1 MKPPSASGSSSA
13 YGWLPFARQR
23 DDDHRENQH
32 REVVDEVADVEE
44 GNERSRGSCRHRTCG
59 ACVRH
64 ATVGQFL
71 SRMGQP
77 KPIRGDA
84 YQEVPR
90 PVGAMARDLP
100 PAYEIPW
107 HSHPRFQLIFAV
119 RGVMTIDTRDA
130 TWMVPPQRAV
140 WMPPKMA
147 HRVKTSGEVRMRTL
161 YIEPAAAKRMPNG
174 CEVFEVTPLLREL
187 ILRATELPLEYEERG
202 PAGRVMRLLLDEL
215 AALPRLPYNLP
226 MPKTAPLDAICAR
239 LMEAPNEAATL
250 EDLAA
255 RHGTTARTLAR
266 HFRRQTGMSFAEW
279 RRRARLLRALGW
291 IAEGR
296 PILAVALD
304 LGYDSPSAFSA
315 MFRRELGAPPSHFR
329 GPS

>member
-1 MKPPSASGSSSA
+1 M
-13 YGWLPFARQR
+13 R
-23 DDDHRENQH
+23 
-32 REVVDEVADVEE
+32 
-44 GNERSRGSCRHRTCG
+44 
-59 ACVRH
+59 
-64 ATVGQFL
+64 
-71 SRMGQP
+71 QP
-77 KPIRGDA
+77 KPIRGDD
-84 YQEVPR
+84 YQNVPR

-100 PAYEIPW
+100 PAYEIDW

-130 TWMVPPQRAV
+130 TWLVPPQRAV
-140 WMPPKMA
+140 WMPPKVA
-147 HRVKTSGEVRMRTL
+147 HRVKTSGAVHMRTL
-161 YIEPAAAKRMPNG
+161 YIEPGAAKRMPKE
-174 CEVFEVTPLLREL
+174 CEVFAVTPLLREL
-187 ILRATELPLEYEERG
+187 ILRATELPLEYDERG

-226 MPKTAPLDAICAR
+226 MPKSAPLAAICTR
-239 LMEAPNEAATL
+239 LMERPNEVATL
-250 EDLAA
+250 EDLAV
-255 RHGTTARTLAR
+255 RHNTTARTLAR

-329 GPS
+329 GDA

>member
-1 MKPPSASGSSSA
+1 
-13 YGWLPFARQR
+13 
-23 DDDHRENQH
+23 
-32 REVVDEVADVEE
+32 
-44 GNERSRGSCRHRTCG
+44 
-59 ACVRH
+59 
-64 ATVGQFL
+64 
-71 SRMGQP
+71 
-77 KPIRGDA
+77 
-84 YQEVPR
+84 
-90 PVGAMARDLP
+90 MARDLP
-100 PAYEIPW
+100 PAFEIPW

-119 RGVMTIDTRDA
+119 RGVMTVDTQEA

-140 WMPPKMA
+140 WMPPKTS
-147 HRVKTSGEVRMRTL
+147 HRIRTSGEVHMRTL
-161 YIEPAAAKRMPNG
+161 YIEPAAARRMPRG

-215 AALPRLPYNLP
+215 AALPRLPYSLP
-226 MPKTAPLDAICAR
+226 MPKSAPLEAICAR
-239 LMEAPNEAATL
+239 LLQAPNDPATL

-255 RHGTTARTLAR
+255 RHRTTARTLAR

-315 MFRRELGAPPSHFR
+315 MFRRELGAPPLHFR
-329 GPS
+329 GPTA